1 MISVY
6 SDVIQFRGN
15 HYDLG
20 YVQGELLKDSFILAN
35 REKFWR
41 KPSILYNFKIDEN
54 EVKKMILSFAPRIWD
69 ELNGLSDALQMRMTD
84 TILQFG
90 GYYLEYGKSGCSI
103 FTGPNFSC
111 ETMIM
116 TPSPMKDVMFY
127 INRQTTVMQRLAQPC
142 KLPVVQ
148 MGSTKKDY
156 QWDTICI

>member
-15 HYDLG
+15 HYDFG
-20 YVQGELLKDSFILAN
+20 YRQGELLKDSLILAN

-41 KPSILYNFKIDEN
+41 KPSTVYNFRIDEI
-54 EVKKMILSFAPRIWD
+54 EVKKMILSFAPGIWD
-69 ELNGLSDALQMRMTD
+69 ELNGLSDSLQMGMTD

-103 FTGPNFSC
+103 FTSTEFLC

-116 TPSPMKDVMFY
+116 THSPMKDVMFY
-127 INRQTTVMQRLAQPC
+127 INRQTTAMQRLAQPC
-142 KLPVVQ
+142 KLPVGQ

-156 QWDTICI
+156 RWDTI